1 MNSSIVIALPKIDD
15 AKKIR
20 TILNRHG
27 FSVAAVCST
36 ASTAL
41 ASMSELDGGILIC
54 GYKLTDRYYRDVLE
68 DIPSYFEM
76 LLLASG
82 RVIAE
87 APTSVLTVE
96 MPMKV
101 SDLVNTVDMISD
113 ETAYRRYL
121 DGEQKAA
128 DLLVERYGDALT
140 LYINGY
146 IKDIHEAEDLMI
158 EAFSQLFAKERPIEG
173 VGSFKAYL
181 YKTARHLALRHKQK
195 HRLAFLCL
203 DELDFEPQSNT
214 LIDTDLLRSERD
226 RQLYDALEKLK
237 AEYREALYLVYFEDM
252 SYRDAATVMNKSESQ
267 ITKLIY
273 RGKQSLKVILEQEGF
288 TYADK

>member
-1 MNSSIVIALPKIDD
+1 MNSMVIDE
-15 AKKIR
+15 
-20 TILNRHG
+20 
-27 FSVAAVCST
+27 
-36 ASTAL
+36 
-41 ASMSELDGGILIC
+41 EL
-54 GYKLTDRYYRDVLE
+54 YRQYLRGDEAGLE
-68 DIPSYFEM
+68 TLM
-76 LLLASG
+76 
-82 RVIAE
+82 R
-87 APTSVLTVE
+87 
-96 MPMKV
+96 K
-101 SDLVNTVDMISD
+101 
-113 ETAYRRYL
+113 
-121 DGEQKAA
+121 
-128 DLLVERYGDALT
+128 YGNPLT

-146 IKDIHEAEDLMI
+146 LHDVHEAEDLMI

-181 YKTARHLALRHKQK
+181 YKTARHLVIRHKQK
-195 HRLAFLCL
+195 NRLAFLRL

-267 ITKLIY
+267 ITKLVY